1 MKLRNLISLALMCAC
16 SASPAYQVLPKV
28 SDVDRKLATHSGSA
42 TALSIKQFFVAGIAM
57 LKGPVHESIT
67 LAALDCQI
75 NRGSEADCVT
85 LDRVRKHQMVLYG
98 VRWPDDPPFLPEYS
112 PSLKKLGCLKNVTI
126 RSTAQ
131 PDCWLGLFK
140 AAGKEAMSHT
150 GTAPAF
156 GPGTMILYRTH
167 FGDLQFLHS
176 MGAVDGE
183 SASETKSKMKMW
195 AEYLWGIAIGSLP
208 SDEPI
213 KSLGVKGLDYFF
225 PGDMTTSNLL
235 ATGIIEPRDHLDEV
249 AIGALL
255 HMVQDSFS
263 GAHTKRE
270 QSSGGKCSRFKRF
283 ESPGRIAE
291 FYGYAKQNSSLH
303 DDEDT
308 SRALSLHTVQN
319 RPSVV
324 QVSSDFFTL
333 WRERRSWAEVEP
345 FFECTFAL
353 ANPNIT
359 AGPGPFRSEEPRQ
372 SRPRRRGRTGS

>member
-1 MKLRNLISLALMCAC
+1 MKLRTLISLALVCAC
-16 SASPAYQVLPKV
+16 SSAPAYQVLPKV

-75 NRGSEADCVT
+75 ERGSEASCVT
-85 LDRVRKHQMVLYG
+85 LDRVQKHRMVLYG

-112 PSLKKLGCLKNVTI
+112 PSLKKLGCLKGVTI
-126 RSTAQ
+126 RSTSQ

-140 AAGKEAMSHT
+140 AAGKEAMSHS
-150 GTAPAF
+150 GAAPAF

-195 AEYLWGIAIGSLP
+195 AEYLWSIAIGSLP

-213 KSLGVKGLDYFF
+213 KSLGVKGLEHFF

-235 ATGIIEPRDHLDEV
+235 ATGIIEPRDHLNEV

-270 QSSGGKCSRFKRF
+270 QSSGGKCPNFSRF
-283 ESPGRIAE
+283 EAPGRITE
-291 FYGYAKQNSSLH
+291 FYGYAKQDSDLH

-308 SRALSLHTVQN
+308 SDALALHSIQN

-324 QVSSDFFTL
+324 QVSRDFLTL
-333 WRERRSWAEVEP
+333 WRERRTWQEVEP
-345 FFECTFAL
+345 FFDCAFSL
-353 ANPNIT
+353 ANPT
-359 AGPGPFRSEEPRQ
+359 ALAGPGDYKIREPKARAQ
-372 SRPRRRGRTGS
+372 RRLGRDR